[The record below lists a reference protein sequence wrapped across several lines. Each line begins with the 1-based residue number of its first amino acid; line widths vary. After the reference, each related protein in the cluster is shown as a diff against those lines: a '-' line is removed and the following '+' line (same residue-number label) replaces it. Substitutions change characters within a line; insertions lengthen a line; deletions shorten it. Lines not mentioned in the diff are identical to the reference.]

1 MEREDERLLWKYLD
15 GQLTGDE
22 ELDLFQRIQTNPE
35 IKQHLAE
42 LKILDS
48 NLRRTEVFPI
58 SDELKTQI
66 FNKTIYKHAVSISLT
81 ELNWKNLG
89 SFAIFNILLL
99 AVGTSVIYFN
109 YQQFLTTNSSLV
121 SQIAEAFQNPLI
133 QIFFLISIGVFSLF
147 ILDQILQK
155 RTHQRATTPV

>member
-42 LKILDS
+42 LKILDN
-48 NLRRTEVFPI
+48 NLHRTKVFRM

-66 FNKTIYKHAVSISLT
+66 LNKTIYKHTVSISGT

-109 YQQFLTTNSSLV
+109 YQQFLTTNSSLI
-121 SQIAEAFQNPLI
+121 SQIADAFQNPLI
-133 QIFFLISIGVFSLF
+133 QIFFLISMGVFSLF
-147 ILDQILQK
+147 ILDQILLK